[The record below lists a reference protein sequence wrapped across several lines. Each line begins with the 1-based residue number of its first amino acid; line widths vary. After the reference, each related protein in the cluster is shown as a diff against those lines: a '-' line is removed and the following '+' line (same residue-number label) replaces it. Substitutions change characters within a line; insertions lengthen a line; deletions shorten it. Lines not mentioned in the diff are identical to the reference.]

1 MKLEFL
7 GSGGAFTTPRA
18 GCFCPICTEAREK
31 GAPYSRSGPGLFI
44 HGPNVL
50 IDTSEQI
57 NEQLNRARLGHIPAC
72 FYSHWHPDHTA
83 GRRIWEM
90 NIDWRHWPR
99 SNRCTDIYLPPQVA
113 ADFANHLG
121 LQENF
126 AYLERMGA
134 VRVHALAAGE
144 AVRFNGVTITPFP
157 VAEAYVYAF
166 LCEENGRRVLIAPDE
181 LVGWQPPDFLHGV
194 DLAVVPMGIVEFD
207 VWTGERIIPLDH
219 PVLKSEATFRQT
231 LTMLQ
236 QIQPQ
241 QVIMTHIEEPDNLS
255 YNDLLR
261 LERKLQTEGR
271 PVRFAYDT
279 MQVEIGD

>member
-18 GCFCPICTEAREK
+18 GCFCDLCEEARTK
-31 GAPYSRSGPGLFI
+31 GVPYSRSGPGVYV

-57 NEQLNRARLGHIPAC
+57 NEQLNRARLGHIEAC

-99 SNRCTDIYLPPQVA
+99 SNRTTDIYLPAQVA
-113 ADFANHLG
+113 ADFATHLG

-126 AYLERMGA
+126 AYMQYMGA
-134 VRVHALAAGE
+134 VKLHQLAEGE
-144 AVRFNGVTITPFP
+144 SVSLNGVKITPFP

-166 LCEENGRRVLIAPDE
+166 LFEENGRRVLIAPDE
-181 LVGWQPPDFLHGV
+181 LFGWQPPDFVRGV
-194 DLAVVPMGIVEFD
+194 DLAVVPMGIGEFD

-219 PVLKSEATFRQT
+219 PVLKTEATFRQT
-231 LTMLQ
+231 LAMIDQ
-236 QIQPQ
+236 MQPK

-255 YNDLLR
+255 YDELLR
-261 LERKLQTEGR
+261 LESKLQAEGY
-271 PVRFAYDT
+271 PLRFAYDT
-279 MQVEIGD
+279 MQVVIGG

>member
-1 MKLEFL
+1 MKVEFL

-18 GCFCPICTEAREK
+18 GCFCDLCEEARAK
-31 GAPYSRSGPGLFI
+31 GVPYSRSGPGVYV

-57 NEQLNRARLGHIPAC
+57 NEQLNRARLGYIEAC

-99 SNRCTDIYLPPQVA
+99 SNRATDIYLPAQVA
-113 ADFANHLG
+113 ADFATHLG

-126 AYLERMGA
+126 AYMQHMGA
-134 VRVHALAAGE
+134 VRLHPLAEGE
-144 AVRFNGVTITPFP
+144 AVSRHGVTITPFP

-166 LCEENGRRVLIAPDE
+166 LFEENGRRVLIAPDE
-181 LVGWQPPDFLHGV
+181 LVGWQPPDFVRGV
-194 DLAVVPMGIVEFD
+194 DLAVVPMGIGEFD

-231 LTMLQ
+231 LAMLDQ
-236 QIQPQ
+236 MQPKR
-241 QVIMTHIEEPDNLS
+241 VIMTHIEEPDNLS
-255 YNDLLR
+255 YDDLLR
-261 LERKLQTEGR
+261 LEKKLQAEGY
-271 PVRFAYDT
+271 PLRFAYDT
-279 MQVEIGD
+279 MLVTVGE

>member
-18 GCFCPICTEAREK
+18 GCFCHLCTEARAK
-31 GAPYSRSGPGLFI
+31 GVPYSRSGPGLFV
-44 HGPNVL
+44 HGPNFL

-57 NEQLNRARLGHIPAC
+57 NEQLNRARLEHIPAC

-99 SNRCTDIYLPPQVA
+99 SNRSSDIYLPLRVGV
-113 ADFANHLG
+113 DFASHLG

-126 AYLERMGA
+126 AYMQHIGA
-134 VRVHALAAGE
+134 VAIHHLNEGE
-144 AVRFNGVTITPFP
+144 SVSLNGYTITPFP

-166 LCEENGRRVLIAPDE
+166 LVEGNGRRVLIAPDE
-181 LVGWQPPDFLHGV
+181 LVGWQPPAFVHGV
-194 DLAVVPMGIVEFD
+194 DLAVVPMGIVEFN

-231 LTMLQ
+231 LAMLR
-236 QIQPQ
+236 QIQPKQ
-241 QVIMTHIEEPDNLS
+241 AIMTHIEEPDNLS
-255 YNDLLR
+255 YDDLLR
-261 LERKLQTEGR
+261 LEQNLQAEGY
-271 PVRFAYDT
+271 PLRFAYDT
-279 MQVEIGD
+279 MLVEVSG

>member
-1 MKLEFL
+1 MELEFL

-18 GCFCPICTEAREK
+18 GCFCRICAEAREK
-31 GAPYSRSGPGLFI
+31 GVPYSRSGPGVFV

-57 NEQLNRARLGHIPAC
+57 NEQLNRARLGYIPAC

-99 SNRCTDIYLPPQVA
+99 SNRTTDIYLPPQVA
-113 ADFANHLG
+113 ADFATHMG

-126 AYLERMGA
+126 AYMQHMGA
-134 VRVHALAAGE
+134 VRVHHLAEGE
-144 AVRFNGVTITPFP
+144 SVSLDGCKITPFP

-166 LCEENGRRVLIAPDE
+166 LLEGNGRRLLIAPDE
-181 LVGWQPPDFLHGV
+181 LFGWQPPDFVQGV

-207 VWTGERIIPLDH
+207 VWTGDRIIPTDH
-219 PVLKSEATFRQT
+219 PVLKSEATFLQT
-231 LTMLQ
+231 LAMIR
-236 QIQPQ
+236 QIQPKQ
-241 QVIMTHIEEPDNLS
+241 AIMTHIEEPDNLS
-255 YNDLLR
+255 YDDLLR
-261 LERKLQTEGR
+261 LESKLQAEGY
-271 PVRFAYDT
+271 PLRFAYDT
-279 MQVEIGD
+279 MRVEIGD